1 MSLYLA
7 PMQGLIDP
15 IMRDLLTRIGGID
28 VCTTEF
34 LRITNQCH
42 SAKSIQRLAPE
53 LWHDAKTIAGTP
65 VVLQLLG
72 SDVGRMAENALLGVT
87 LGAKTIDLNFGCPAP
102 TVNRHG
108 GGAVLLKE
116 PERIF
121 EIVSAV
127 RKALPTTVELTSKMR
142 LGYDNTDLAL
152 DCAQAMCD
160 GGVSRITVHART
172 KQQGYAP
179 PAHWSW
185 IPKIQAVVTVPIVA
199 NGEVWTVE
207 DYIAICAETGCR
219 DVMIGRGLVSAP
231 DLAWRIKHY
240 VATGEVCAI
249 RPWTEVLI
257 WLADFFA
264 LAMAGQNQE
273 PLRQQNQYAVARLK
287 QWLKMLMRTYAE
299 ATILFDSIRSLT
311 EAETISPYLK
321 FKPRTV
327 GL

>member
-7 PMQGLIDP
+7 PMQGLVDP

-34 LRITNQCH
+34 LRITDQCH
-42 SAKSIQRLAPE
+42 SAKSIQKLAPE
-53 LWHDAKTIAGTP
+53 LWHDAKTLAGTP

-72 SDVGRMAENALLGVT
+72 SDVGRMAENALLGAQ

-102 TVNRHG
+102 TVNKHG
-108 GGAVLLKE
+108 GGAALLKE

-127 RKALPTTVELTSKMR
+127 RTALPAAVALTSKMR

-152 DCAQAMCD
+152 DCARAMSD
-160 GGVSRITVHART
+160 GGAGRITVHART
-172 KQQGYAP
+172 KQQGYTP

-185 IPKIQAVVTVPIVA
+185 IPKIQAAVAVPIVA

-207 DYIAICAETGCR
+207 DYIAICAETGCH

-231 DLAWRIKHY
+231 DLAWRIQQY
-240 VATGEVCAI
+240 VATGELCAI
-249 RPWTEVLI
+249 TPWPRVLV

-264 LAMAGQNQE
+264 LAMALQTQSPSG
-273 PLRQQNQYAVARLK
+273 QQNQYAVARLK
-287 QWLKMLMRTYAE
+287 QWLKMLMRTYTE
-299 ATILFDSIRSLT
+299 AQILFDAIRKLT
-311 EAETISPYLK
+311 KAETIVSYLK
-321 FKPRTV
+321 
-327 GL
+327 

>member
-72 SDVGRMAENALLGVT
+72 SDVGRMAENALLGAQ

-108 GGAVLLKE
+108 GGAALLKE

-121 EIVSAV
+121 DIVSAV
-127 RKALPTTVELTSKMR
+127 RKALPATVALTSKMR

-152 DCAQAMCD
+152 DCARAMSN

-172 KQQGYAP
+172 KQQGYMP
-179 PAHWSW
+179 PAHWDW
-185 IPKIQAVVTVPIVA
+185 IPRIQAAVAVPIIA

-207 DYIAICAETGCR
+207 DYIAICAETGCH
-219 DVMIGRGLVSAP
+219 DVMIGRGVVSAP
-231 DLAWRIKHY
+231 DLAWRIQHY
-240 VATGEVCAI
+240 VATGQISAI
-249 RPWTEVLI
+249 TPWARVLV
-257 WLADFFA
+257 WLVDFFT
-264 LAMAGQNQE
+264 LAMAIQNQAASV
-273 PLRQQNQYAVARLK
+273 QQNQYAVARLK
-287 QWLKMLMRTYAE
+287 QWLKMLMRTYTE
-299 ATILFDSIRSLT
+299 AKTLFDLIRNLT
-311 EAETISPYLK
+311 RAETILPYLK
-321 FKPRTV
+321 S
-327 GL
+327 

>member
-1 MSLYLA
+1 MANMSLYLA
-7 PMQGLIDP
+7 PMQGLVDP

-34 LRITNQCH
+34 LRITDQCH

-53 LWHDAKTIAGTP
+53 LWHDAKTFAGTP

-72 SDVGRMAENALLGVT
+72 SDIGRMAENALLGAQ

-121 EIVSAV
+121 DIVSAV
-127 RKALPTTVELTSKMR
+127 RKALPKTVVVTSKMR

-152 DCAQAMCD
+152 ECARAMSD
-160 GGVSRITVHART
+160 GGAGRITVHART
-172 KQQGYAP
+172 KQQGYTP
-179 PAHWSW
+179 PALWSW
-185 IPKIQAVVTVPIVA
+185 IPKIQAVVNVPIVA

-231 DLAWRIKHY
+231 DLAWRIKQY
-240 VATGEVCAI
+240 VTTGQICMI
-249 RPWTEVLI
+249 TSWSGVLV
-257 WLADFFA
+257 WLADFFTLA
-264 LAMAGQNQE
+264 LARQNQTASG
-273 PLRQQNQYAVARLK
+273 QQNQYAVARLK
-287 QWLKMLMRTYAE
+287 QWLKMLMRTYIE
-299 ATILFDSIRSLT
+299 AKILFDRIRSLIK
-311 EAETISPYLK
+311 AETILPYLK
-321 FKPRTV
+321 C
-327 GL
+327 